1 MLIEPST
8 SRYVDPLMP
17 KLLFLTA
24 VVLSLLLLLWLRED
38 EPRSL
43 VEPARQ
49 EVNKP
54 AAADP
59 LPSIIAH
66 NAPSAKLKRI
76 QRDQPVEEI
85 NQSSTPE
92 VTETLA
98 LILRLFDAETLQP
111 VSGALQL
118 WRVNLPENEQWT
130 AGDRL
135 VLETKAQDG
144 RLEVPNLTAGDYR
157 VHCLFAVEGSPASA
171 AFRLQ
176 HDQQQ
181 VELKVTM
188 PRKEE
193 AHITWVSSNGALLGG
208 DQEILERQWA
218 GNSSRM
224 NSHPDPV
231 WAQERRQKIENEETM
246 TFRGRGA
253 GGRFGSRSHQSW
265 RAQIDGEGRYP
276 LNQIEQNS
284 RLWKN
289 QSFSRWRRGGREDIR
304 LSVSAQGTG
313 EYAAVFLEPKEVQ
326 QQLRFPAG
334 FEPHDVTSE
343 IQILCEAVPFGLNPQ
358 QQEQQVVYLEQAWQ
372 RSTVSITLDVPEYAP
387 VSLTWRPIDGPL
399 PVIALLPRTPS
410 EESD

>member
-1 MLIEPST
+1 MLAEPT
-8 SRYVDPLMP
+8 ASRYVEPLMRKP
-17 KLLFLTA
+17 LILIAAILGLLM
-24 VVLSLLLLLWLRED
+24 LLWLRED

-43 VEPARQ
+43 AEPARQ
-49 EVNKP
+49 EINMP

-59 LPSIIAH
+59 LPPLIAPD
-66 NAPSAKLKRI
+66 APGTTLHQI
-76 QRDQPVEEI
+76 QRDQPVVEI
-85 NQSSTPE
+85 NSSSTPE
-92 VTETLA
+92 AAEALT
-98 LILRLFDAETLQP
+98 LILRFFAAETLQP

-118 WRVNLPENEQWT
+118 WQVNLPENEQWT

-144 RLEVPNLTAGDYR
+144 RLEVPNLSAGEYR

-188 PRKEE
+188 PHKEE
-193 AHITWVSSNGALLGG
+193 AHITWVFRNGSLLCG
-208 DQEILERQWA
+208 DQEILERRWA
-218 GNSSRM
+218 GNSSSM

-265 RAQIDGEGRYP
+265 REQIDGEGRYP

-284 RLWKN
+284 RLWEN

-343 IQILCEAVPFGLNPQ
+343 IQIQCEAVPFGLNPQ
-358 QQEQQVVYLEQAWQ
+358 QQEQQVVHLEQAWQ
-372 RSTVSITLDVPEYAP
+372 RSTVSITLDVQEFAP